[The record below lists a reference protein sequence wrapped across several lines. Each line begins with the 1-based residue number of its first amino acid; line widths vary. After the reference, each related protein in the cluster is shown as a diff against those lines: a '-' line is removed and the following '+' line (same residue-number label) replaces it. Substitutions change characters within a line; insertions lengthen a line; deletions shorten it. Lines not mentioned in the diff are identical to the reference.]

1 MKRTFAS
8 LVILAA
14 ASAPVLGDEVV
25 FKNGDK
31 LTGTIVE
38 MTEGELV
45 IDTAVAGKVKVKLAD
60 VQTFSTDNPVELR
73 FKDGSRV
80 KQPVT
85 RSDQP
90 GSITA
95 PGAAGAPASTFSLE
109 QVSSINPPFD
119 QWTGSLMLGGMLSF
133 GNTQAQQLNIGLD
146 LERRT
151 EKDRIATGGA
161 YRYGRQKNPDTGVS
175 STTTDDWSLY
185 GQYDYF
191 LNEKLYLFGRLDVLS
206 DNIADLNIRFT
217 PSIGVGYLWL
227 DTPQIT
233 FRTEAGLG
241 WTYEDY
247 DATGSSDYFSARLAY
262 AYTNKLRDGVLLFHN
277 LAYLPSLE
285 DLSVFKINADLGL
298 RVDLTDVMFAEGK
311 FDWRYY
317 SDPPVG
323 TDENDTRIML
333 SIGWKL

>member
-1 MKRTFAS
+1 V
-8 LVILAA
+8 LLAVA
-14 ASAPVLGDEVV
+14 AAPVLADEVV
-25 FKNGDK
+25 FKNGDR

-45 IDTAVAGKVKVKLAD
+45 INTAVAGKVKVKLAD
-60 VQTFSTDNPVELR
+60 VQTFSTDKPVEMR
-73 FKDGSRV
+73 FKDGSRIN
-80 KQPVT
+80 QPVT
-85 RSDQP
+85 KSDQP
-90 GSITA
+90 GSVTA
-95 PGAAGAPASTFSLE
+95 PGIAGAPASSFSLE

-119 QWTGSLMLGGMLSF
+119 KWTGSLLVGGMVSF

-151 EKDRIATGGA
+151 EKDRLTFGGN
-161 YRYGRQKNPDTGVS
+161 YRFGRQKSPDTGVS
-175 STTTDDWSLY
+175 STTTDDWKLF

-191 LNEKLYLFGRLDVLS
+191 LNEKLYMFGRLDVLS

-217 PSIGVGYLWL
+217 PSVGVGYLWV
-227 DTPQIT
+227 DTPRIT

-262 AYTNKLRDGVLLFHN
+262 GYTNKLRDGVVLFHN
-277 LAYLPSLE
+277 LEYLPSLE

-298 RVDLTDVMFAEGK
+298 RVDLTDAMFAEGK
-311 FDWRYY
+311 IDWRHY
-317 SDPPVG
+317 SDPPPA

-333 SIGWKL
+333 SIGWRL